1 VVGQFEFVTHAA
13 PSIYCLDTN
22 GGPAW
27 NFYRFYRILG
37 SIGAGGMGEVY
48 KGYDAKLERHVA
60 LKTLP
65 GNFAHSPER
74 LARLKREAKTLAA
87 LNHPNI
93 VTIYDVGQAGDV
105 TYIVMEFLE
114 GMTLRQ
120 ILSRERLPITKVL
133 HLASQVADGLAKVHA
148 ACIFHRDLK
157 PENLML
163 TKDGLV
169 KILDFGLAKQGI
181 VSNEVSETVTA
192 TGSVGLQGTVGYMSP
207 EQASG
212 QDVDYRADQFSFG
225 CILYEMVSGRRAFSR
240 GTAVETLSAI
250 INEDPP
256 AISHQEL
263 PQGLSW
269 IIQRCLSKNR
279 EDRYESTKS
288 LASDLQRLRD
298 HVNFS
303 AQKAVHASLNKR
315 RQRVVSLLAAVLT
328 LLLPLL
334 VWLNVGGI
342 RNAVFGP
349 TASKRIPSL
358 AVLPLDIFQRIVR
371 KIFLRTA

>member
-1 VVGQFEFVTHAA
+1 
-13 PSIYCLDTN
+13 
-22 GGPAW
+22 
-27 NFYRFYRILG
+27 
-37 SIGAGGMGEVY
+37 M
-48 KGYDAKLERHVA
+48 
-60 LKTLP
+60 
-65 GNFAHSPER
+65 
-74 LARLKREAKTLAA
+74 
-87 LNHPNI
+87 
-93 VTIYDVGQAGDV
+93 
-105 TYIVMEFLE
+105 
-114 GMTLRQ
+114 
-120 ILSRERLPITKVL
+120 
-133 HLASQVADGLAKVHA
+133 HA

-207 EQASG
+207 EQARG

-263 PQGLSW
+263 PQRLSW

-288 LASDLQRLRD
+288 LASDLQRLRN

-303 AQKAVHASLNKR
+303 AQKAVNASLNKR
-315 RQRVVSLLAAVLT
+315 RQRVVSLLATGGLT

-342 RNAVFGP
+342 RNVVFGP
-349 TASKRIPSL
+349 TASKRIPSP
-358 AVLPLDIFQRIVR
+358 AVLPLDNLS
-371 KIFLRTA
+371 KDTAEDFLRTV